1 MHSLSGHTS
10 IEIMIAEHLGP
21 PQVKSRLLIS
31 SNFYIMNFQ
40 HFSEMPEIKFQHFQK
55 MSEIHYIKNA
65 RN

>member
-31 SNFYIMNFQ
+31 SIFYIMNFR
-40 HFSEMPEIKFQHFQK
+40 HFSEM
-55 MSEIHYIKNA
+55 S
-65 RN
+65 